1 LYDLDFELT
10 NDQKNM
16 DIDTKSWLNLT
27 ADSANDTSK
36 WFERDLNDFLREI
49 HRESE
54 DADL

>member
-1 LYDLDFELT
+1 MYDLDFELT